1 MCCAQPSFLRNNNL
15 FNKSQTFCWSL
26 LLKTVQSAAIKLYLT
41 CPFGCFPVFNIK
53 LPITRILRK
62 LNLIKKNSV
71 NDTLDFFFPSYFP
84 ICVSLSRHISLHIS
98 LHLQKL
104 TRRDL
109 CVLSHTNQSSAP
121 PSSSWLLL
129 PSLLLIA
136 MSGRGRKVRWQRGR
150 RAEHHPSPPS
160 PNHHT
165 SLLGGHNTL
174 NTDAMRRW
182 MGVVMC
188 D

>member
-1 MCCAQPSFLRNNNL
+1 MYLLWCGSICPSPNAPSWLSVYCDLICFLS
-15 FNKSQTFCWSL
+15 F
-26 LLKTVQSAAIKLYLT
+26 
-41 CPFGCFPVFNIK
+41 
-53 LPITRILRK
+53 
-62 LNLIKKNSV
+62 
-71 NDTLDFFFPSYFP
+71 DFFFPSYFP

-121 PSSSWLLL
+121 PPSSWLLL

-150 RAEHHPSPPS
+150 RAEHQLSPPS
-160 PNHHT
+160 PNSPYIAARRSQHAEHRR
-165 SLLGGHNTL
+165 HETL
-174 NTDAMRRW
+174 N
-182 MGVVMC
+182 GGCHV
-188 D
+188 